1 MVTSYLFLLLPFLSE
16 FFRSRHN
23 LDFSSLSVVRNCL
36 AALFEETHSSSLVL
50 RDERYLFQLIPPFIC
65 NHDGLLCLCHTLG
78 RVSLIQS
85 MLD

>member
-1 MVTSYLFLLLPFLSE
+1 MVPSYLFLLLPFLSE

-23 LDFSSLSVVRNCL
+23 LDLSPLSVVRNRL
-36 AALFEETHSSSLVL
+36 AALFEETHSSTLVL

-65 NHDGLLCLCHTLG
+65 NHDGLLCLCHTLC
-78 RVSLIQS
+78 RISLIQG